1 MEFFKNFGR
10 KRSRLDL
17 LIYLNRYI
25 FTLLF
30 QNHSNGLIKYVWK
43 RPSSGVVS
51 KAEIMVITDTP
62 DYDSNKYVDVEN
74 IYEDPAEMPLGSAKN
89 YPDVKTTVL

>member
-1 MEFFKNFGR
+1 MFI
-10 KRSRLDL
+10 L
-17 LIYLNRYI
+17 LI
-25 FTLLF
+25 

-62 DYDSNKYVDVEN
+62 DYDLTKYVDVEN